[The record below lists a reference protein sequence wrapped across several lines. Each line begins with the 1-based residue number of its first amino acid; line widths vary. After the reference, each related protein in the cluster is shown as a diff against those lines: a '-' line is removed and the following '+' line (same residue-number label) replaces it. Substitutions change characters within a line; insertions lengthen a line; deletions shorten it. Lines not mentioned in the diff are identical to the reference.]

1 MKPSEIRDRNDEE
14 LATLEQSLRDQLLK
28 IQVARATQRHTNSAQ
43 IVKLRRDIARILTV
57 RNERLSGLSRT

>member
-28 IQVARATQRHTNSAQ
+28 IEVARSTQRHTNSAQ